1 MIGRYYVVI
10 DTARGPVPIQGSM
23 RVTTT
28 DRPGVG
34 DTITLHGVPHTVM
47 RVRHCDS
54 DIYEDGVMLTEP
66 MVFVAPCYVARALD
80 AERRAGVRS

>member
-28 DRPGVG
+28 DRPGIG
-34 DTITLHGVPHTVM
+34 DTIMLHGVPHMVTK
-47 RVRHCDS
+47 VRHRDT
-54 DIYEDGVMLTEP
+54 DIPEDCVMLTEP
-66 MVFVAPCYVARALD
+66 VVFVAPCHVARALE
-80 AERRAGVRS
+80 AERRFEVRP